1 MNAGCETFQKWL
13 SDVKGTRPEHW
24 ESWFQPIADALVPY
38 VEPLE
43 DDLTGLTAEQEEKE
57 TWAGRNKNNKRAL
70 LAFAETNPAER
81 LLMHGLLLQSSVRLS
96 DAYLVAASMVWMQQ
110 GVAACLS
117 KDTACRF
124 RVLEAHQATL
134 GNQIICDHWRA
145 TRVRRHLQH
154 GFKMHGVQKHDHTR
168 LRYWRS
174 WEEASSF

>member
-1 MNAGCETFQKWL
+1 MTLFFFYAGCETLQKWL

-43 DDLTGLTAEQEEKE
+43 DDLKGLTAEQEEKE

-81 LLMHGLLLQSSVRLS
+81 LLMHVLLLQCSVRLN

-110 GVAACLS
+110 GVAACIS

-124 RVLEAHQATL
+124 RVLEAHRATL
-134 GNQIICDHWRA
+134 ENNLFA
-145 TRVRRHLQH
+145 TIGEQLDSEDTCNMVSTCMEYSVLSNAFAVLAKL
-154 GFKMHGVQKHDHTR
+154 G
-168 LRYWRS
+168 
-174 WEEASSF
+174 